1 MRTAFSQEKSH
12 RSAVN
17 FSRHRVPLLPFDG
30 MNLRLAAYLVVLVI
44 FFVAVGGILKLGTTE
59 SGAGIVKGSASLE
72 LFPSNNENKKPVSKA
87 HPVARLLGQ
96 MILIVAFSMLCGF
109 FFQKIG
115 QPPVIGEIVA
125 GLILGPSVLGY
136 WFPDVMA
143 YIFRPDSLPG
153 LRLLS
158 QIGLVFFMFIV
169 GMELDIRE
177 LRRHADSAVLV
188 SHMSIFAPFLL
199 GMGVSLYMF
208 PIVAP
213 PGVHF
218 SQFALFMGVAMSIT
232 AFPVLARILRERGL
246 MQTPLGAVAMTCA
259 AVDDIT
265 AWCGLAV
272 VIALVT
278 ATGIGAALWTI
289 ALTVLF
295 VVIMLFLVRPI
306 LQRVSYAYSTAETVS
321 RTVMAGVLLFVVISA
336 FFTEVIGIHA
346 LFGAFCAGVVM
357 PQGSRFRAVVSEK
370 IHDMSTS
377 ILLPLFFAFSGLR
390 TEIRLIS
397 EPQHWALAGLVI
409 LVAVVGKVGAGALAA
424 RFTGLSWRDSASL
437 GVLVNTRGLVEL
449 VVLNIGYDLG
459 VLSPTAF
466 TIMVI
471 MALATTLMTGPLLS
485 LLRPRTAE
493 IVPAA
498 KEFTVMLAFGPPE
511 AGLSLLRTTS
521 RLVQP
526 KEKERLIAL
535 HLTPAAEFG
544 SSAVHP
550 DLNHHFGPLLAYA
563 QAVKVP
569 VSTITQVSEDIIQD
583 MAEVARRERVSM
595 VVLGAAR
602 RTLVPNVLG
611 GIVGQAVRSLRC
623 AIGVVVE
630 GGATA
635 IENVIVVAGV
645 KTDRSVFETGKRY
658 GTAGAELTVLDCG
671 LSDEWVTEL
680 QKQQP
685 WRRADFVK
693 LEDAGSLS
701 IADLVVVDLD
711 EWSREQSQIW
721 RRLGT
726 SFLIVR
732 SARRAQ

>member
-1 MRTAFSQEKSH
+1 
-12 RSAVN
+12 
-17 FSRHRVPLLPFDG
+17 
-30 MNLRLAAYLVVLVI
+30 MNRRLAAYLIMLVL
-44 FFVAVGGILKLGTTE
+44 FGFLVGGILKFGASE
-59 SGAGIVKGSASLE
+59 SGPGVRPGAGGTE
-72 LFPSNNENKKPVSKA
+72 LFPSVAEQKKPASKA

-96 MILIVAFSMLCGF
+96 MILIVSFSLLCGY

-136 WFPDVMA
+136 YFPSVMA
-143 YIFRPDSLPG
+143 FIFTPDSMPG

-169 GMELDIRE
+169 GMELNLSD

-188 SHMSIFAPFLL
+188 SHMSIVAPFLL
-199 GMGVSLYMF
+199 GMAVSLQMF
-208 PIVAP
+208 PLVAP

-246 MQTPLGAVAMTCA
+246 MQTPLGAVAMTTA

-278 ATGIGAALWTI
+278 ASGLASAIWTI
-289 ALTVLF
+289 GLTVAF
-295 VVIMLFLVRPI
+295 VVVMLFIVRPI

-321 RTVMAGVLLFVVISA
+321 RSVMAAVLLFVVVSA

-357 PQGSRFRAVVSEK
+357 PQGSRFRAIVSEK
-370 IHDMSTS
+370 IHDVSTS

-390 TEIRLIS
+390 TEVRLIS
-397 EPQHWALAGLVI
+397 QPEHWALAGVVI
-409 LVAVVGKVGAGALAA
+409 LAAVVGKVGAGALAA
-424 RFTGLSWRDSASL
+424 RFTGLSWRDAASL

-459 VLSPTAF
+459 ILSPTAF

-471 MALATTLMTGPLLS
+471 MALATTLMTGPLLT
-485 LLRPRTAE
+485 LLRPRTADLSP
-493 IVPAA
+493 PA
-498 KEFTVMLAFGPPE
+498 KDFTVMLAFGPPE
-511 AGLSLLRTTS
+511 AGLSLLRTAAG
-521 RLVQP
+521 LVQP
-526 KEKERLIAL
+526 KEKERIIAL

-544 SSAVHP
+544 ASAVHP
-550 DLNHHFGPLLAYA
+550 DLNHHFGPMLAYA
-563 QAVKVP
+563 QAVKMP
-569 VSTITQVSEDIIQD
+569 VSTITQVSEDIVQD
-583 MAEVARRERVSM
+583 LVAVARRERISM

-602 RTLVPNVLG
+602 RTFVPNVLG
-611 GIVGQAVRSLRC
+611 GIVGQAVRALRC
-623 AIGVVVE
+623 SIGVVVE
-630 GGATA
+630 GGATS
-635 IENVIVVAGV
+635 IENVLIVAGV
-645 KTDRSVFETGKRY
+645 KTDRTVIEAGKRY
-658 GTAGAELTVLDCG
+658 GASGAQITVLDCG
-671 LSDEWVTEL
+671 LSQEWTSEL
-680 QKQQP
+680 QKTQP
-685 WRRADFVK
+685 WRRADFVAMD
-693 LEDAGSLS
+693 DAGSLS
-701 IADLVVVDLD
+701 LHDLVIVDLD
-711 EWSREQSQIW
+711 EWSLEEGQIW

-732 SARRAQ
+732 SGRRES

>member
-1 MRTAFSQEKSH
+1 
-12 RSAVN
+12 
-17 FSRHRVPLLPFDG
+17 
-30 MNLRLAAYLVVLVI
+30 MNRRLIAYLIVLVI
-44 FFVAVGGILKLGTTE
+44 FFVAVGGILKVGAAQTGPGIHGGT
-59 SGAGIVKGSASLE
+59 LE
-72 LFPSNNENKKPVSKA
+72 LFPSTPSQKPKA
-87 HPVARLLGQ
+87 PQAHLVALLLGQ
-96 MILIVAFSMLCGF
+96 MILIVSFSLLCGF

-143 YIFRPDSLPG
+143 FIFTPASMPG
-153 LRLLS
+153 LRMLS

-169 GMELDIRE
+169 GMELDLRE

-199 GMGVSLYMF
+199 GTAVSLYMF

-213 PGVHF
+213 KGVHF

-278 ATGIGAALWTI
+278 ASGIAGAAWTI
-289 ALTVLF
+289 GLTVLF
-295 VVIMLFLVRPI
+295 VVCMLFIIRPI

-321 RTVMAGVLLFVVISA
+321 RTVMAGVLLFVVFSA
-336 FFTEVIGIHA
+336 FLTEVIGIHA

-390 TEIRLIS
+390 TEIRLINQP
-397 EPQHWALAGLVI
+397 EHWMLAGIVI

-459 VLSPTAF
+459 ILSPTAF

-471 MALATTLMTGPLLS
+471 MALATTLMTGPLLT

-493 IVPAA
+493 ITPPA
-498 KEFTVMLAFGPPE
+498 KDFTAMLAFGPPE
-511 AGLSLLRTTS
+511 AGLSLLRTTAH
-521 RLVQP
+521 LVNP
-526 KEKERLIAL
+526 RDKERVIAL

-544 SSAVHP
+544 ASAFHP
-550 DLNHHFGPLLAYA
+550 DLNHHFGPMLAYA
-563 QAVKVP
+563 QTLKLP
-569 VSTITQVSEDIIQD
+569 VSTITQVSEDIVQD
-583 MAEVARRERVSM
+583 MVSVARRERVSM
-595 VVLGAAR
+595 VILGAAR

-611 GIVGQAVRSLRC
+611 GIVGQAVRALRC
-623 AIGVVVE
+623 SIGVVVE
-630 GGATA
+630 GGATE
-635 IENVIVVAGV
+635 IESVLVVAGV
-645 KTDRSVFETGKRY
+645 KTDRTVFEAGQRY
-658 GTAGAELTVLDCG
+658 AAAGADVTVLDCG
-671 LSDEWVTEL
+671 LSEEWIAEL
-680 QKQQP
+680 QKNP
-685 WRRADFVK
+685 RWRKSEFVT
-693 LEDAGSLS
+693 LEDAGNLS
-701 IADLVVVDLD
+701 IVDLVIVDLD
-711 EWSREQSQIW
+711 EWSREDSQIW

-732 SARRAQ
+732 AARRGG